1 MNLLNISIGTASLT
15 PQTWLTTVLPGLTVA
30 LVAGI
35 VLFLLNWAREHLTA
49 HWKKESEAQVLAF
62 SLTTQF
68 DQLIS
73 QCTDV
78 VDDPLQ
84 EDRETGCYE
93 STTKTPQ
100 IIFADTTKWSVLDKR
115 LQYKIRS
122 IPNKI
127 DVAERNL
134 ESIWEHGEGPPYYG
148 DMFEERVWRY
158 AWIGLEACL
167 INDILQERYDVPQL
181 ERGEWHPADHF
192 KNEIDKIAKQREEA
206 KNWPKPDWMFPKVPI
221 EELQERRAKLAVD
234 LEAAKTRRAV
244 Q

>member
-1 MNLLNISIGTASLT
+1 MNLFNISIGTASSA
-15 PQTWLTTVLPGLTVA
+15 PQTWATTILPSLTVA

-35 VLFLLNWAREHLTA
+35 VLFLLNWTREYLTSY
-49 HWKKESEAQVLAF
+49 WKKESEAEVLAF
-62 SLTTQF
+62 SLATQF
-68 DQLIS
+68 DQFIS
-73 QCTDV
+73 QCTNV
-78 VDDPLQ
+78 VDDPLH
-84 EDRETGCYE
+84 EDPETGCYQ
-93 STTKTPQ
+93 STTKIPQ
-100 IIFADTTKWSVLDKR
+100 IIFADITNWSVLDKR

-134 ESIWEHGEGPPYYG
+134 ESIWENGEGPPYYG

-167 INDILQERYDVPQL
+167 INDILKEKYDVPQL

-192 KNEIDKIAKQREEA
+192 KNEIDRIAKQREDA
-206 KNWPKPDWMFPKVPI
+206 NNWPKPDWMFPKVPI
-221 EELQERRAKLAVD
+221 EELQERHAKFAVD